1 MRSIYFLLAICFFE
15 TVFAQQRDFVISWDA
30 PKTLNNGISNLKVPN
45 FNEGNFDFDGENL
58 HFVAQWEETA
68 LLQPNSAIIS
78 GITTSSISQNELF
91 DLSVSVI
98 PQQLEFS
105 LKQTNSRGQSG
116 LLLELSPIIKT
127 PNGYE
132 SITSFSVSYQTS
144 PQPVNQR
151 SISVYNSVLSQ
162 GGWFRF
168 TIDQS
173 GIYKL
178 NRDFLQ
184 SLGVNVT
191 GLDPRT
197 IKIYGYGG
205 LMLPLENLPN
215 SPMDPIE
222 NAIKVIGE
230 DDGVFNPDDYV
241 LFYGRAASYDQESR
255 THINAYTNQT
265 IYYLQVGG
273 NNGLRVSSYIEPVA
287 PANQSLT
294 SFVDY
299 QFHELDEYNL
309 ANMGRRWF
317 GERFDFDAQQDF
329 TFNFPNLISGE
340 LAEIKV
346 LAAATSEVNT
356 TMSITLNNTAIGQ
369 LSFLGNNSQSSNLAS
384 GSELSA
390 QKVLP
395 GSGVTIGLSYND
407 NGNPASTGYLDYIS
421 IAAKR
426 SLTYTGESLF
436 FNTKSSSQNNQVVSL
451 TLDNSSSV
459 VSLWDVSDIENIK
472 ELENSN
478 AASSL
483 TFKTVAQEDK
493 LFLTVAPQN
502 FLVPQRL
509 SNSTVSTINLKGTIF
524 QDNSNGLED
533 VEYLILTRE
542 DMQFQAERLADI
554 HRSLSG
560 LNVKVVLLSDIY
572 KEFNTGNPDIAAI
585 RNFVKYVYDRPIDPS
600 KRLKYVCLFGDGSFD
615 YKDRI
620 SNNNNIVPSWYSYN
634 SFNAVSS
641 FVSDDFFGMMD
652 LGEGLMANSDQ
663 LDIAIGRILADTP
676 QRAKTLV
683 DKIASYYTEAAYGSW
698 RNQVVVI
705 SDDVD
710 ASSEFDLENTTNI
723 IGDMVS
729 SQKPQMNVTKIHSDA
744 FVQESSSGGERYPEV
759 NKAIFDAIELGALV
773 VNYFGHG
780 GEDGLAGERIFD
792 ILNAKELKNECK
804 LNCFVTVT
812 CEYTKFDNPNRPTA
826 GEYLYWNSK
835 GGAIGMLTTTRR
847 IFLNVGVLFNVKLQ
861 DYLFGINGAP
871 ENVSMAEALR
881 LTKTSPSLS
890 GVNQRRLV
898 FFIGDPAMKLAL
910 PKPEIKLTH
919 INGTPVSGNTEMLRA
934 LDLATLKGEVVDQSG
949 NILSNYNGQLTA
961 TIYDKLVERST
972 LGNDGTTDSSGNLLL
987 LDFETLGSTIFK
999 GQASISNGVFD
1010 FSFVVPRDIQIAEG
1024 TGKVSFYAKEEVQLN
1039 DHTGAD
1045 LSVRIGGINPNASQD
1060 NVGPTINLFMNDESF
1075 ISGGITNENP
1085 TLLVNLFDLNGI
1097 NTIGGVGHDILAT
1110 LDGDEANA
1118 FNLNDYY
1125 VANQDDFQNGTV
1137 NYPFRYLDPGEHLLK
1152 LKAWDVY
1159 NNSSEA
1165 EIRFVVYDENDGLFI
1180 DHVLNYPNPFIN
1192 YTEFWFNH
1200 NSSEPLDIM
1209 VQIFSISGKL
1219 VKTLHGQSSGDG
1231 KANSALSRDITWDG
1245 TDDFGDFIGKGV
1257 YVYKLTVRSS
1267 LTGSTATK
1275 FEKLVKL

>member
-1 MRSIYFLLAICFFE
+1 
-15 TVFAQQRDFVISWDA
+15 
-30 PKTLNNGISNLKVPN
+30 
-45 FNEGNFDFDGENL
+45 
-58 HFVAQWEETA
+58 
-68 LLQPNSAIIS
+68 
-78 GITTSSISQNELF
+78 
-91 DLSVSVI
+91 
-98 PQQLEFS
+98 
-105 LKQTNSRGQSG
+105 
-116 LLLELSPIIKT
+116 
-127 PNGYE
+127 
-132 SITSFSVSYQTS
+132 
-144 PQPVNQR
+144 
-151 SISVYNSVLSQ
+151 
-162 GGWFRF
+162 
-168 TIDQS
+168 
-173 GIYKL
+173 
-178 NRDFLQ
+178 
-184 SLGVNVT
+184 
-191 GLDPRT
+191 
-197 IKIYGYGG
+197 
-205 LMLPLENLPN
+205 
-215 SPMDPIE
+215 
-222 NAIKVIGE
+222 
-230 DDGVFNPDDYV
+230 
-241 LFYGRAASYDQESR
+241 
-255 THINAYTNQT
+255 
-265 IYYLQVGG
+265 
-273 NNGLRVSSYIEPVA
+273 
-287 PANQSLT
+287 
-294 SFVDY
+294 
-299 QFHELDEYNL
+299 
-309 ANMGRRWF
+309 
-317 GERFDFDAQQDF
+317 
-329 TFNFPNLISGE
+329 
-340 LAEIKV
+340 
-346 LAAATSEVNT
+346 
-356 TMSITLNNTAIGQ
+356 
-369 LSFLGNNSQSSNLAS
+369 
-384 GSELSA
+384 
-390 QKVLP
+390 
-395 GSGVTIGLSYND
+395 
-407 NGNPASTGYLDYIS
+407 
-421 IAAKR
+421 
-426 SLTYTGESLF
+426 
-436 FNTKSSSQNNQVVSL
+436 
-451 TLDNSSSV
+451 
-459 VSLWDVSDIENIK
+459 
-472 ELENSN
+472 
-478 AASSL
+478 
-483 TFKTVAQEDK
+483 
-493 LFLTVAPQN
+493 
-502 FLVPQRL
+502 
-509 SNSTVSTINLKGTIF
+509 
-524 QDNSNGLED
+524 
-533 VEYLILTRE
+533 
-542 DMQFQAERLADI
+542 
-554 HRSLSG
+554 
-560 LNVKVVLLSDIY
+560 
-572 KEFNTGNPDIAAI
+572 
-585 RNFVKYVYDRPIDPS
+585 
-600 KRLKYVCLFGDGSFD
+600 
-615 YKDRI
+615 
-620 SNNNNIVPSWYSYN
+620 
-634 SFNAVSS
+634 
-641 FVSDDFFGMMD
+641 MMD
-652 LGEGLMANSDQ
+652 LGEGLMANADQ

-898 FFIGDPAMKLAL
+898 FFIGDPAMKLSL

-999 GQASISNGVFD
+999 GQASVSNGVFD
-1010 FSFVVPRDIQIAEG
+1010 FSFVVPRDIQISEG
-1024 TGKVSFYAKEEVQLN
+1024 TGKVSFYAKEEGQLN

-1137 NYPFRYLDPGEHLLK
+1137 NYPFRDLDPGEHQLK

-1165 EIRFVVYDENDGLFI
+1165 EINFVVYDESDGLVI

>member
-1 MRSIYFLLAICFFE
+1 MRSIYFFLVVCLVE
-15 TVFAQQRDFVISWDA
+15 TVFAQQREFAISWDA
-30 PKTLNNGISNLKVPN
+30 PKTLNNGISNLVIPN
-45 FNEGNFDFDGENL
+45 FNEVNFDFDGENL
-58 HFVAQWEETA
+58 LFVAQWEETA
-68 LLQPNSAIIS
+68 NLQPNSAQIS
-78 GITTSSISQNELF
+78 RVVTSTIGRNELF
-91 DLSVSVI
+91 DLPFSNI
-98 PQQLEFS
+98 PEQLEFS
-105 LKQTNSRGQSG
+105 LKQTNSRGRKG

-127 PNGYE
+127 SKGFE
-132 SITSFSVSYQTS
+132 RITSFVVTYQTS
-144 PQPVNQR
+144 SQPSLQR
-151 SISVYNSVLSQ
+151 SVAPYNSVLAQ
-162 GGWFRF
+162 GNWYRF
-168 TIDQS
+168 SIDAS

-184 SLGVNVT
+184 SLGVNVSNV
-191 GLDPRT
+191 DPRT

-205 LMLPLENLPN
+205 LMLPLDNQLNTPL
-215 SPMDPIE
+215 DPVE

-230 DDGVFNPDDYV
+230 EDGIFNSEDYI

-255 THINAYTNQT
+255 THVNAYTDQT

-273 NNGLRVSSYIEPVA
+273 GNGLRVSPYIEPNA
-287 PANQSLT
+287 TANQSLT

-299 QFHELDEYNL
+299 QFHEVDEYNL

-317 GERFDFDAQQDF
+317 GERFDFDPQQDF

-356 TMSITLNNTAIGQ
+356 TMSVTLNNSAIGQ
-369 LSFLGNNSQSSNLAS
+369 LSFIGNSSQSSNLAS
-384 GSELSA
+384 GSELTV
-390 QKVLP
+390 QQVLS

-426 SLTYTGESLF
+426 SMTYDGESLF
-436 FNTKSSSQNNQVVSL
+436 FNSKSSSQNNQVVSL
-451 TLDNSSSV
+451 TLDNASPLVSV
-459 VSLWDVSDIENIK
+459 WDVSEIDNIK
-472 ELENSN
+472 ELANNS

-502 FLVPQRL
+502 FLAPQRL

-524 QDNSNGLED
+524 QGNSNALED

-554 HRSLSG
+554 HRNLSG

-572 KEFNTGNPDIAAI
+572 KEFNTDNPDIAAI
-585 RNFVKYVYDRPIDPS
+585 RNFVKYVYDRPIDPT

-620 SNNNNIVPSWYSYN
+620 GNNNNIVPSWYSYN

-652 LGEGLMANSDQ
+652 LGEGLMTNSDQ

-676 QRAKTLV
+676 QRAKSLV

-729 SQKPQMNVTKIHSDA
+729 SQKPQINVTKIHSDA
-744 FVQESSSGGERYPEV
+744 FVQESTSGGERYPDV
-759 NKAIFDAIELGALV
+759 NKAIFDAIELGSLV

-812 CEYTKFDNPNRPTA
+812 CEFTKFDNPNRPTA
-826 GEYLYWNSK
+826 GEYLYWNPK

-881 LTKTSPSLS
+881 LTKTSSSLS

-910 PKPEIKLTH
+910 PNPEIKLTH
-919 INGTPVSGNTEMLRA
+919 VNGTPISESAELLRA
-934 LDLATLKGEVVDQSG
+934 LDLAELKGEVVDQNG
-949 NILSNYNGQLTA
+949 NLLSNYNGQLTA
-961 TIYDKLVERST
+961 TVYDKDVQRST
-972 LGNDGTTDSSGNLLL
+972 LGNDGTTDSSGDLLL
-987 LDFETLGSTIFK
+987 LDFKTLGSTIFK
-999 GQASISNGVFD
+999 GQASVSNGIFD

-1024 TGKVSFYAKEEVQLN
+1024 TGKVSFYAKEEGQFN
-1039 DHTGAD
+1039 DHSGAD
-1045 LSVRIGGINPNASQD
+1045 LSVRIGGINPNASAD
-1060 NVGPTINLFMNDESF
+1060 NLGPTIDLFMNDESF
-1075 ISGGITNENP
+1075 ISGGITNQNP

-1137 NYPFRYLDPGEHLLK
+1137 NYHFRDLESGEHVLK

-1165 EIRFVVYDENDGLFI
+1165 EIRFVVFDENDGLVI
-1180 DHVLNYPNPFIN
+1180 DHVLNFPNPFIN

-1209 VQIFSISGKL
+1209 IQIFSVSGKL
-1219 VKTLHGQSSGDG
+1219 IKTLYGQSSADG
-1231 KANSALSRDITWDG
+1231 KANSALSRDITWNG

-1257 YVYKLTVRSS
+1257 YVYKLMVRSP

>member
-1 MRSIYFLLAICFFE
+1 M
-15 TVFAQQRDFVISWDA
+15 
-30 PKTLNNGISNLKVPN
+30 
-45 FNEGNFDFDGENL
+45 
-58 HFVAQWEETA
+58 
-68 LLQPNSAIIS
+68 
-78 GITTSSISQNELF
+78 
-91 DLSVSVI
+91 
-98 PQQLEFS
+98 
-105 LKQTNSRGQSG
+105 
-116 LLLELSPIIKT
+116 
-127 PNGYE
+127 
-132 SITSFSVSYQTS
+132 SY
-144 PQPVNQR
+144 
-151 SISVYNSVLSQ
+151 
-162 GGWFRF
+162 
-168 TIDQS
+168 
-173 GIYKL
+173 
-178 NRDFLQ
+178 
-184 SLGVNVT
+184 
-191 GLDPRT
+191 
-197 IKIYGYGG
+197 
-205 LMLPLENLPN
+205 
-215 SPMDPIE
+215 
-222 NAIKVIGE
+222 
-230 DDGVFNPDDYV
+230 
-241 LFYGRAASYDQESR
+241 
-255 THINAYTNQT
+255 
-265 IYYLQVGG
+265 
-273 NNGLRVSSYIEPVA
+273 
-287 PANQSLT
+287 
-294 SFVDY
+294 
-299 QFHELDEYNL
+299 
-309 ANMGRRWF
+309 
-317 GERFDFDAQQDF
+317 
-329 TFNFPNLISGE
+329 
-340 LAEIKV
+340 
-346 LAAATSEVNT
+346 
-356 TMSITLNNTAIGQ
+356 
-369 LSFLGNNSQSSNLAS
+369 
-384 GSELSA
+384 
-390 QKVLP
+390 
-395 GSGVTIGLSYND
+395 
-407 NGNPASTGYLDYIS
+407 
-421 IAAKR
+421 
-426 SLTYTGESLF
+426 
-436 FNTKSSSQNNQVVSL
+436 
-451 TLDNSSSV
+451 
-459 VSLWDVSDIENIK
+459 
-472 ELENSN
+472 
-478 AASSL
+478 
-483 TFKTVAQEDK
+483 
-493 LFLTVAPQN
+493 
-502 FLVPQRL
+502 
-509 SNSTVSTINLKGTIF
+509 
-524 QDNSNGLED
+524 
-533 VEYLILTRE
+533 
-542 DMQFQAERLADI
+542 
-554 HRSLSG
+554 
-560 LNVKVVLLSDIY
+560 
-572 KEFNTGNPDIAAI
+572 
-585 RNFVKYVYDRPIDPS
+585 
-600 KRLKYVCLFGDGSFD
+600 
-615 YKDRI
+615 
-620 SNNNNIVPSWYSYN
+620 
-634 SFNAVSS
+634 
-641 FVSDDFFGMMD
+641 DFFGMMD
-652 LGEGLMANSDQ
+652 LGGGLMANADQ

-898 FFIGDPAMKLAL
+898 FFIGDPAMKLSL

-999 GQASISNGVFD
+999 GQASVSNGVFD
-1010 FSFVVPRDIQIAEG
+1010 FSFVVPRDIQISEG
-1024 TGKVSFYAKEEVQLN
+1024 TGKVSFYAKEEGQLN

-1137 NYPFRYLDPGEHLLK
+1137 NYPFRDLDPGEHQLK

-1165 EIRFVVYDENDGLFI
+1165 EINFVVYDESDGLVI

-1257 YVYKLTVRSS
+1257 YVYKLTVRSP
-1267 LTGSTATK
+1267 LTGSTATT

>member
-1 MRSIYFLLAICFFE
+1 MRSIYFFLVVCLVE
-15 TVFAQQRDFVISWDA
+15 TVFAQQREFAISWDA
-30 PKTLNNGISNLKVPN
+30 PKTLNNGISNLVIPN
-45 FNEGNFDFDGENL
+45 FNEVNFDFDGENL

-68 LLQPNSAIIS
+68 PLQPNSAQIS
-78 GITTSSISQNELF
+78 RVVTSTIGQNELF
-91 DLSVSVI
+91 DLPVSTI
-98 PQQLEFS
+98 PEQLEFS
-105 LKQTNSRGQSG
+105 LKQTNSRGRIG
-116 LLLELSPIIKT
+116 MLLELSPIIKT
-127 PNGYE
+127 SRGFE
-132 SITSFSVSYQTS
+132 RITSFVVTYQTS
-144 PQPVNQR
+144 SQPSFQR
-151 SISVYNSVLSQ
+151 SVAVYNSVMTQ
-162 GGWFRF
+162 GNWYRF
-168 TIDQS
+168 SIDQS

-184 SLGVNVT
+184 SLGINVSSV
-191 GLDPRT
+191 DPRT

-205 LMLPLENLPN
+205 LMLPLDNQLNTPF
-215 SPMDPIE
+215 DPVE

-230 DDGVFNPDDYV
+230 EDGIFNSEDYI
-241 LFYGRAASYDQESR
+241 LFYGRTASYDQESR
-255 THINAYTNQT
+255 THVNAYTDQT
-265 IYYLQVGG
+265 IYFIQVGG
-273 NNGLRVSSYIEPVA
+273 SNGLRVGQYIEPSA
-287 PANQSLT
+287 TANQSLT

-299 QFHELDEYNL
+299 QFHEVDEYNL

-317 GERFDFDAQQDF
+317 GERFDFDPQQDF

-356 TMSITLNNTAIGQ
+356 TMSVTLNNSAIGQ
-369 LSFLGNNSQSSNLAS
+369 LSFIGNNSQSSNLAS
-384 GSELSA
+384 GSELNVQQA
-390 QKVLP
+390 LP

-426 SLTYTGESLF
+426 SMTYAGESLF

-451 TLDNSSSV
+451 TLDNASSLVSV
-459 VSLWDVSDIENIK
+459 WDVSEIDNIK
-472 ELENSN
+472 ELANNN

-502 FLVPQRL
+502 FLTPQRL
-509 SNSTVSTINLKGTIF
+509 SNSIVSTVNLKGTIF
-524 QDNSNGLED
+524 QGNSNALED

-554 HRSLSG
+554 HRNLSG

-585 RNFVKYVYDRPIDPS
+585 RNFVKYVYDRPIDPT

-615 YKDRI
+615 YKDRV

-676 QRAKTLV
+676 QRAKSLV

-729 SQKPQMNVTKIHSDA
+729 SQKPQINVTKIHSDA
-744 FVQESSSGGERYPEV
+744 FVQESSSGGERYPDV
-759 NKAIFDAIELGALV
+759 NKAIFDAIELGSLV

-826 GEYLYWNSK
+826 GEYLYWNPK

-847 IFLNVGVLFNVKLQ
+847 IFLNVGVLFNVELQ

-881 LTKTSPSLS
+881 LTKTSSSLS

-910 PKPEIKLTH
+910 PNPEIKLTH
-919 INGTPVSGNTEMLRA
+919 INGTPISESDEILRA
-934 LDLATLKGEVVDQSG
+934 LDLAELKGEVVDQNG
-949 NILSNYNGQLTA
+949 NLLSNYNGQLTA
-961 TIYDKLVERST
+961 TVYDKDVERST

-987 LDFETLGSTIFK
+987 LDFKTLGSTIFK
-999 GQASISNGVFD
+999 GQASVSNGLFD
-1010 FSFVVPRDIQIAEG
+1010 FSFVVPRDILIAEG
-1024 TGKVSFYAKEEVQLN
+1024 TGKVSFYAKEEGQFN
-1039 DHTGAD
+1039 DHSGAD
-1045 LSVRIGGINPNASQD
+1045 LSVRIGGINPNASED
-1060 NVGPTINLFMNDESF
+1060 NVGPTIDLFMNDESF
-1075 ISGGITNENP
+1075 ISGGITNQNP

-1137 NYPFRYLDPGEHLLK
+1137 NYPFRDLDSGEHVLK

-1165 EIRFVVYDENDGLFI
+1165 EIRFVVFDENDGLVI
-1180 DHVLNYPNPFIN
+1180 DHVLNFPNPFIN

-1209 VQIFSISGKL
+1209 IQIFSVSGKL
-1219 VKTLHGQSSGDG
+1219 IKTLYGQSSADG
-1231 KANSALSRDITWDG
+1231 KANSALSRDITWNG

-1257 YVYKLTVRSS
+1257 YVYKLTVRSP